1 LGNGKSIVVAALAS
15 IGARLIVYEKEK
27 QQSERARAS
36 GAFPS
41 SAALFWRMKAR
52 ARRKKGERME
62 KT

>member
-1 LGNGKSIVVAALAS
+1 MAEAS
-15 IGARLIVYEKEK
+15 AIGARLIVYEKEK

>member
-1 LGNGKSIVVAALAS
+1 MAEAS
-15 IGARLIVYEKEK
+15 AIGARLIVYEKEK
-27 QQSERARAS
+27 QQSERTRAS